1 MQYHQLGLKHTAGRD
16 WRLFPAMTTTGFYDS
31 FAQYI
36 ELSAVSSVE
45 LRTALDGTDPR
56 ICVKVLPL
64 LFHEQQHWFDHLS
77 TLAGRRRLV
86 RAIEAMEAR
95 VADDPTQF
103 WRIID
108 CLRTAEADYFDTY
121 YQTIN
126 SLAPTD
132 GRTRPWAWELTAG
145 MRFDPHGR
153 LAEERPIFFTRF
165 SWPDGSTACRVPFSV
180 SALLEAR
187 AMSAEM
193 AVHLETA
200 SKLPEGERIF
210 EMKMASNLQLDRLYD
225 PRLAVYNAA
234 AHLIGNVIGIDDAI
248 RAFKLAS
255 HLAHICLDLP
265 SQLFNMLKVPNH
277 FAAWKERVPGAVA
290 AGDRGFAF
298 LVLAHHGADIPTEEP
313 AQWLEE
319 TVRRGGL
326 PCLAEIK
333 TKSSAACAELRSS
346 AAAGR
351 FTTRLEHLWV
361 QGDAIRDSYGYT
373 DSFASVGSSVSLPPV
388 YCNDLSW
395 VLHGQLAKTTSP
407 DEVER
412 WWNSCNLL
420 ARKFQEFRHACGT

>member
-1 MQYHQLGLKHTAGRD
+1 MQAHALGSEHIAGRD
-16 WRLFPAMTTTGFYDS
+16 WRIFPAMTTTGFYDS

-36 ELSAVSSVE
+36 ELSEVSSVE

-64 LFHEQQHWFDHLS
+64 LFHEQQHWFDHIS

-95 VADDPTQF
+95 VSDDPTQF

-108 CLRTAEADYFDTY
+108 YLRTAEADYFDTY

-145 MRFDPHGR
+145 MRFGPDGR
-153 LAEERPIFFTRF
+153 LAQERPIFFTRF

-187 AMSAEM
+187 AMAAELSI
-193 AVHLETA
+193 HLETA
-200 SKLPEGERIF
+200 SKLPDGEGVV

-234 AHLIGNVIGIDDAI
+234 AHLIGNVIGVDDAA
-248 RAFKLAS
+248 RAFTFAS
-255 HLAHICLDLP
+255 YLGHVCLDLP
-265 SQLFNMLKVPNH
+265 RQMFERLKVPNA
-277 FAAWKERVPGAVA
+277 FAAWTKRLPGAVA

-298 LVLAHHGADIPTEEP
+298 LVLAHHGADIPTDDP

-319 TVRRGGL
+319 TVDRSGL
-326 PCLAEIK
+326 PCLTEIK
-333 TKSSAACAELRSS
+333 NKSSAECVKLRSS
-346 AAAGR
+346 AAAGS
-351 FTTRLEHLWV
+351 FKARLEHLWA

-373 DSFASVGSSVSLPPV
+373 DSFASVGDSVPLPPV
-388 YCNDLSW
+388 LCSDLSW
-395 VLHGQLAKTTSP
+395 VIPSQLAKTLSP
-407 DEVER
+407 DDVER
-412 WWNSCNLL
+412 WCMTCNLL